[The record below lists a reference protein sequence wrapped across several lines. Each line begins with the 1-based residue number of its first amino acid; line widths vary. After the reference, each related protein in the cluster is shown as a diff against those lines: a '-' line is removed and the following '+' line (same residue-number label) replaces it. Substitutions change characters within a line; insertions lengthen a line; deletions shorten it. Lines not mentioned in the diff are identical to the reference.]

1 MRRSLLPAAA
11 GLCLTTLALAA
22 EPDPRSPETVLVTYH
37 VKPGSEAAM
46 ERLLREDHWPLL
58 RRLDF
63 VWASPHVLVRGVED
77 GGKPCFREILTWRD
91 HDTPDNAPP
100 EVHAVWDRM
109 RPLVEKR
116 GADAIEIEEV
126 DLLVPP
132 PDPRPA
138 PR

>member
-1 MRRSLLPAAA
+1 MRPTPVLVAASL
-11 GLCLTTLALAA
+11 CVCSLALAA
-22 EPDPRSPETVLVTYH
+22 DPDPKSPETVLVTYH

-138 PR
+138 RR

>member
-1 MRRSLLPAAA
+1 M
-11 GLCLTTLALAA
+11 
-22 EPDPRSPETVLVTYH
+22 
-37 VKPGSEAAM
+37 
-46 ERLLREDHWPLL
+46 
-58 RRLDF
+58 
-63 VWASPHVLVRGVED
+63 RGVEA

-132 PDPRPA
+132 AEAKAA